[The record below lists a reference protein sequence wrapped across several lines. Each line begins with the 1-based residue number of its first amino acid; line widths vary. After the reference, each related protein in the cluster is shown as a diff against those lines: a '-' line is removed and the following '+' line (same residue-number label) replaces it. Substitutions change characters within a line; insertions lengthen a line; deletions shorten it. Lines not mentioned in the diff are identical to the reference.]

1 MGAYGRSM
9 TSTDST
15 GPVPGTTAVS
25 DTGPVRGTTTAVP
38 GTGPGTKT
46 TSVAGDGGAPR
57 GGQDGG
63 DRRRWIALAIVMT
76 AAFMDLVDVTIV
88 NIAIPS
94 IQRDEGA
101 SVSQI
106 QWITAGYAL
115 AFAAGLITGGRLG
128 DIHGRKRLFLLGI
141 GGFTVASALCGFAA
155 NPEMLVAS
163 RILQG
168 AMAAL
173 MVPQVLSIVHAT
185 FPAHERGK
193 VFGLFGAIVGLGAVS
208 GPLLGAL
215 LTEWNLFGLG
225 WRPIFLINLPVGIA
239 GLILGRRF
247 ITESR
252 APKALRLDLAGV
264 ALVVLA
270 LLMLLYP
277 LTRGHE
283 LDWPLWG
290 HFSMAGSLVVFGA
303 LVAYERRKAARDGSP
318 LIELSL
324 FKVKSFAA
332 GIAVQTVFGVAL
344 GIFFLVWTFY
354 MQFGLGWSAL
364 RAGLTGI
371 PFSVAVSVAAGLSVQ
386 QLVPRFGRKVLQAG
400 ALVMAA
406 GVLLYIW
413 EADRYGMS
421 ISSWQM
427 ALPLTVMGVGMG
439 LIVAPLTDAILSEV
453 PREHSGS
460 ASGLLS
466 TVQQM
471 GNALGLGLVSVVF
484 FGVMDDRLAPSETG
498 PAFADAFQYALGWVA
513 AVLAAIFLLMFALP
527 KRPAQHLEGAGAE
540 EDAAGAEQETARA
553 EQETAAAAGEA
564 AAGKAAAMSAGGAG
578 AEDTGE
584 RAPEL
589 VR

>member
-1 MGAYGRSM
+1 MTFTQTPDTAPPGA
-9 TSTDST
+9 
-15 GPVPGTTAVS
+15 A
-25 DTGPVRGTTTAVP
+25 
-38 GTGPGTKT
+38 
-46 TSVAGDGGAPR
+46 
-57 GGQDGG
+57 
-63 DRRRWIALAIVMT
+63 DRRRWFALAIVMT

-101 SVSQI
+101 TFSQI

-128 DIHGRKRLFLLGI
+128 DIHGRKRVFLIGI
-141 GGFTVASALCGFAA
+141 GGFTLASALCGLAA

-163 RILQG
+163 RVLQG

-215 LTEWNLFGLG
+215 LTEGDLFGLG

-239 GLILGRRF
+239 GLLLGSRF

-252 APKALRLDLAGV
+252 APRALRLDLVGV
-264 ALVVLA
+264 ALVTA
-270 LLMLLYP
+270 GLLMLVYP
-277 LTRGHE
+277 LTRGRE
-283 LDWPLWG
+283 LGWPLWG
-290 HFSMAGSLVVFGA
+290 YGSMGGALVVFAA

-344 GIFFLVWTFY
+344 GVFFLIWTLY
-354 MQFGLGWSAL
+354 MQIGLGWSAL
-364 RAGLTGI
+364 RAGLTGV
-371 PFSVAVSVAAGLSVQ
+371 PFSLAVSTAAGMSVQ
-386 QLVPRFGRKVLQAG
+386 KLVPRFGRKVLRAG

-406 GVLLYIW
+406 GVLLYLW
-413 EADRYGMS
+413 EAGRYGLS
-421 ISSWQM
+421 ITPWQM
-427 ALPLTVMGVGMG
+427 AAPLVVMGAGMG
-439 LIVAPLTDAILSEV
+439 LIVAPLTDAVLSGV
-453 PREHSGS
+453 PREHAGA
-460 ASGLLS
+460 ASGLIN

-471 GNALGLGLVSVVF
+471 GNALGLALVSVVF
-484 FGVMDDRLAPSETG
+484 FGVIDDHVG
-498 PAFADAFQYALGWVA
+498 PARIGPEYVDAFQYAMGWVA
-513 AVLAAIFLLMFALP
+513 AVMGVIFLLMTALP
-527 KRPAQHLEGAGAE
+527 KRPAQHVEGAGEPE
-540 EDAAGAEQETARA
+540 EEGAR
-553 EQETAAAAGEA
+553 
-564 AAGKAAAMSAGGAG
+564 
-578 AEDTGE
+578 E
-584 RAPEL
+584 REL
-589 VR
+589 VA